1 MLKNEKYI
9 GKTIIKDKTYDNIY
23 PQIIQKNVFDIAKEK
38 IDNNKY
44 GKHTNENVFLLRFK
58 IKCGYCGNSVGS
70 DAGTSGNGSVIR
82 YYKCAGRKIYKNCDN
97 VPIKK
102 EVLENIVLDTIN
114 KVMKTPKII
123 ESLAEKI
130 MEAHKK
136 RVAEDSMQKY
146 IEENLRDT
154 EKAISNLISCMEQ
167 GIVSNSTKQRLFELS
182 RFTLFRN
189 CKEQGN
195 VLTHACGLFVL
206 PCDGLA
212 IVRTYKLVF
221 F

>member
-1 MLKNEKYI
+1 MKNEKYI
-9 GKTIIKDKTYDNIY
+9 GKTAIKGKVYSIY
-23 PQIIQKNVFDIAKEK
+23 PRIIPQEVFDIAKQK
-38 IDNNKY
+38 IEQNKY

-123 ESLAEKI
+123 EYLAEKI

-146 IEENLRDT
+146 LEENLRDT
-154 EKAISNLISCMEQ
+154 ETAISNLISCME
-167 GIVSNSTKQRLFELS
+167 
-182 RFTLFRN
+182 
-189 CKEQGN
+189 
-195 VLTHACGLFVL
+195 
-206 PCDGLA
+206 
-212 IVRTYKLVF
+212 
-221 F
+221 